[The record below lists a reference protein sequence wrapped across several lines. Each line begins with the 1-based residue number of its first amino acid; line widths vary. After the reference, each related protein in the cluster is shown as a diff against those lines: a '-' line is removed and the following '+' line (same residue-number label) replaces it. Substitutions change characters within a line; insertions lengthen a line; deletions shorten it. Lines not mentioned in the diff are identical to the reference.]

1 MSLISSKL
9 TATERIALKN
19 KIITGITNK
28 ENNKEKRGTVN
39 IGKLVTISNVVN
51 PYSQENYSNNYP
63 INYPLS

>member
-9 TATERIALKN
+9 TAPERIALKN

-28 ENNKEKRGTVN
+28 ERNKERRGTVN

-63 INYPLS
+63 LS